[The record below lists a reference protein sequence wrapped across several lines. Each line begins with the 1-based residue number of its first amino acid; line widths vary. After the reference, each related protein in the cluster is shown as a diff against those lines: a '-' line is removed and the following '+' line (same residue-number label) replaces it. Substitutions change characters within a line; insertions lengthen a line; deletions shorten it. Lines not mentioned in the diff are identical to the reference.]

1 VGDPVCI
8 LEQTV
13 MIKVVQRQRD
23 GPCQRLAWDPGITG
37 LGISLTDG
45 GEWIFAGESH
55 FDFPLSFSIGG
66 STSLVG
72 DSLRS
77 CSTSLWQQQV
87 QSVEAV
93 LGLVWSWRTDSFQ
106 VEAVCYLQETHGVDM
121 LQDYTSQGIAVHIL
135 IWDPGIGVLG
145 SSVFDG
151 VEFRVEWLLGELT
164 EVLWPLI
171 ILLIR
176 SIWVSCV
183 VSTWRGHILRG
194 AYFVSHRWI
203 WDPGIICRLIQLLL
217 EDKQYSSRE
226 DCNVPIFGHY
236 YITECYAYQSSQ
248 TGVTASSR
256 DIEGFYW
263 ARLASFI
270 IFHHQDPFRTAWLWF
285 RCIPTISVILS
296 YYGPYFN

>member
-1 VGDPVCI
+1 
-8 LEQTV
+8 LN
-13 MIKVVQRQRD
+13 
-23 GPCQRLAWDPGITG
+23 
-37 LGISLTDG
+37 DG

-55 FDFPLSFSIGG
+55 FDFPLSFSVGG
-66 STSLVG
+66 SMSLFG

-77 CSTSLWQQQV
+77 GSTSLWQQCFQL
-87 QSVEAV
+87 VEAM
-93 LGLVWSWRTDSFQ
+93 LGLVWSWRSNSFR

-121 LQDYTSQGIAVHIL
+121 SHDYTSQGIAVHIL
-135 IWDPGIGVLG
+135 IWDPWIGVLG

-151 VEFRVEWLLGELT
+151 VEFQVEWLLGELT

-171 ILLIR
+171 ILLIK
-176 SIWVSCV
+176 SIWVSCM

-248 TGVTASSR
+248 IGVTKSS
-256 DIEGFYW
+256 
-263 ARLASFI
+263 
-270 IFHHQDPFRTAWLWF
+270 
-285 RCIPTISVILS
+285 
-296 YYGPYFN
+296 